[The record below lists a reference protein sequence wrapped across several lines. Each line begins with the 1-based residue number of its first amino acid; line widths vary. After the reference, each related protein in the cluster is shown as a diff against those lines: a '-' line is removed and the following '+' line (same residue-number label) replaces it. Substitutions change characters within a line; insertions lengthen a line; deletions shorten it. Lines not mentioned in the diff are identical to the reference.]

1 MIKINDG
8 YTHSTLEGTNL
19 LQIGREGK
27 GRGGEG
33 RGGEGRGELGVE
45 SNKHHICS
53 QERGAR
59 GA

>member
-27 GRGGEG
+27 GREGEG
-33 RGGEGRGELGVE
+33 RGGEGR
-45 SNKHHICS
+45 
-53 QERGAR
+53 AR
-59 GA
+59 GGK

>member
-27 GRGGEG
+27 GREGEG
-33 RGGEGRGELGVE
+33 R
-45 SNKHHICS
+45 
-53 QERGAR
+53 AR
-59 GA
+59 DGK

>member
-27 GRGGEG
+27 GREGKARKGKG
-33 RGGEGRGELGVE
+33 RGGEGREGEG
-45 SNKHHICS
+45 
-53 QERGAR
+53 RAR
-59 GA
+59 GGK

>member
-19 LQIGREGK
+19 GREGK

-33 RGGEGRGELGVE
+33 RGGEGRGGEGR
-45 SNKHHICS
+45 
-53 QERGAR
+53 ERAR
-59 GA
+59 GGK